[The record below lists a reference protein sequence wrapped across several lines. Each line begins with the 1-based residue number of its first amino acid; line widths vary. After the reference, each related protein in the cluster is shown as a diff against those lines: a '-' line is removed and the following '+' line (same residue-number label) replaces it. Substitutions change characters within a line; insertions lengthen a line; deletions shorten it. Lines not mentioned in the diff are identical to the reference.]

1 MSNARDLIK
10 RNNAGQFLKGS
21 KGLGGRKPGSKNKLA
36 TQYSDDLYRKWK
48 QYGPGCLDTLGKAA
62 IDGDTQAAKAF
73 VTAVGQH
80 LPKDVTAKMFSESIE
95 LPGDQAKHFAMA
107 YDLALELAQQA
118 PMIEHDHADF
128 EDTET
133 QGY

>member
-10 RNNAGQFLKGS
+10 RNNGQFLKGS
-21 KGLGGRKPGSKNKLA
+21 KGLGGRKLGSKNKLA

-73 VTAVGQH
+73 VTAGTY
-80 LPKDVTAKMFSESIE
+80 PKTLQQRYSR
-95 LPGDQAKHFAMA
+95 QALNCRGIKQST
-107 YDLALELAQQA
+107 LQW
-118 PMIEHDHADF
+118 PM
-128 EDTET
+128 TSP
-133 QGY
+133 